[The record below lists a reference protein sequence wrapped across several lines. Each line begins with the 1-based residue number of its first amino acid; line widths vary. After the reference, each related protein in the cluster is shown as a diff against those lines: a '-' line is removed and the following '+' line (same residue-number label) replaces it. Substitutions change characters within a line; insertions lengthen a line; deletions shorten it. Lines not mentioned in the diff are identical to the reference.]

1 MTEASTQLSDSERI
15 CLQLAARGESVDAIA
30 GHLDDCPNKVELLF
44 ASIRKKLLA
53 NTMVE
58 AIARALKMGLIE

>member
-1 MTEASTQLSDSERI
+1 MTEGSTQLSDSERI
-15 CLQLAARGESVDAIA
+15 CLHLAARGKSVEAIA
-30 GHLDDCPNKVELLF
+30 SHLDDCPGKIETLF

-58 AIARALKMGLIE
+58 AIARALRSGLIE